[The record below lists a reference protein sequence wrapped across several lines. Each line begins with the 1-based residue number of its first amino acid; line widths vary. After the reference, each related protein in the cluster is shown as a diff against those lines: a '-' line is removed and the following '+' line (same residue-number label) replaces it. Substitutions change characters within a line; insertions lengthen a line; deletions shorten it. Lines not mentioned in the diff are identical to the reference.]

1 MLCDFLYPM
10 KIELACKVVTKS
22 NANSREH
29 YRVKAKRIAA
39 ERAKVGEALE
49 AVLRWEQPSF
59 VSADSKMNGFGRQ
72 SFKLHTPVIIKMIRV
87 APSKGL
93 DDDNLYSALK
103 GVRDSIA
110 EVLGFKDDSTQMLK
124 FEVGQKTC
132 KKREGYMVE
141 VTIQPYRTLRVAGNG
156 DVVSLLASKLTSTQ
170 VKDLGVP
177 RLVGGRIRLD
187 CQNTIVDVLIQ
198 A

>member
-1 MLCDFLYPM
+1 M
-10 KIELACKVVTKS
+10 KVEFSCKVVTKCL
-22 NANSREH
+22 ANSRSH
-29 YRVKAKRIAA
+29 WRAKAKQVAA
-39 ERAKVGEALE
+39 ERSKIKEALD
-49 AVLRWEQPSF
+49 AVLYYEQPPFF
-59 VSADSKMNGFGRQ
+59 VGG
-72 SFKLHTPVIIKMIRV
+72 KLLEPVIIKMTRV
-87 APSKGL
+87 APSRGL
-93 DDDNLYSALK
+93 DDDNLFSALK
-103 GVRDSIA
+103 SSRDSIA

-132 KKREGYMVE
+132 KKSQGYMVE

-156 DVVSLLASKLTSTQ
+156 DVVALLASKLTSTQ

>member
-1 MLCDFLYPM
+1 M
-10 KIELACKVVTKS
+10 KIEFSCKVVTKCLV
-22 NANSREH
+22 NSREH
-29 YRVKAKRIAA
+29 YRVKSARIAA
-39 ERAKVGEALE
+39 ERAKVAEALK
-49 AVLRWEQPSF
+49 AVLHWEQPDYVVF
-59 VSADSKMNGFGRQ
+59 DALQPIKGNPKWVEPTY
-72 SFKLHTPVIIKMIRV
+72 KLTTPVIIKMVRV

-132 KKREGYMVE
+132 KKSQGYMVD

-156 DVVSLLASKLTSTQ
+156 DVVALLASKLTSTQ
-170 VKDLGVP
+170 VSDLGVP

-187 CQNTIVDVLIQ
+187 CSGTIVDVLIQ

>member
-1 MLCDFLYPM
+1 M
-10 KIELACKVVTKS
+10 KIEFSCKVVTKCL
-22 NANSREH
+22 ANSRSH
-29 YRVKAKRIAA
+29 WRAKAKQVAA
-39 ERAKVGEALE
+39 ERSKIKEALE
-49 AVLRWEQPSF
+49 AVLYYEQPPFF
-59 VSADSKMNGFGRQ
+59 VG
-72 SFKLHTPVIIKMIRV
+72 KLLEPVIIKMIRV

-132 KKREGYMVE
+132 KKSAGYMVE

-156 DVVSLLASKLTSTQ
+156 DVVALLASKLTSTQ
-170 VKDLGVP
+170 VSDLGVP

-187 CQNTIVDVLIQ
+187 CSGTIVDVLIQ
-198 A
+198 AQRCNDE